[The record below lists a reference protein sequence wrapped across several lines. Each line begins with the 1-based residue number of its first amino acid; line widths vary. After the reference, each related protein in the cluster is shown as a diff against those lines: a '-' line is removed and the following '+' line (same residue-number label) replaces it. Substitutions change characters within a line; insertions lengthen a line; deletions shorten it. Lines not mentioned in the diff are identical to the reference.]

1 MLKTELEKL
10 LDKCLLPSEEKS
22 LQDPAVRS
30 YSQLASNHHP
40 HHPLPNLLWQLG
52 PERAQPQPLFQ
63 AYHKGPSVSSTSYIH
78 ALSPDLDREYKS
90 ISELPT
96 VLSLNGNTG
105 ISH

>member
-52 PERAQPQPLFQ
+52 P
-63 AYHKGPSVSSTSYIH
+63 
-78 ALSPDLDREYKS
+78 
-90 ISELPT
+90 
-96 VLSLNGNTG
+96 
-105 ISH
+105 

>member
-52 PERAQPQPLFQ
+52 PERDQPQRCSRPITKALLYLPL
-63 AYHKGPSVSSTSYIH
+63 HTSM
-78 ALSPDLDREYKS
+78 L
-90 ISELPT
+90 
-96 VLSLNGNTG
+96 
-105 ISH
+105 